1 MFPPDTS
8 HADITKLI
16 KEAIKLI
23 SDDTTPKGDVRA
35 VTSFRNR
42 GLMVELESDSLAT
55 WLRKLTNRTALTNK
69 LGPTISFHSSAFP

>member
-69 LGPTISFHSSAFP
+69 LGPTVLFRSSAFP